1 MLDGGRGFVPAERK
15 SSAAES
21 RGLRG
26 ESLEA
31 REDKRE
37 ASEN

>member
-1 MLDGGRGFVPAERK
+1 MDEGRGVGPAERK